1 VLAPIAAS
9 FAWGVPACIGK
20 QQACAEP
27 FLQAVKGRSL
37 GIIDV
42 DPGVPP
48 RQLTNVAHDQAQPES
63 SSAPITAVNGCH
75 LLGEE
80 PCRKLY
86 GPPQSPWWP
95 QTGGY
100 PLRKAEFLLRRK
112 ATLEFVQNYFG
123 RFFHE
128 GCCVAKCWVYRT
140 GGTCLKVRAR
150 RKILKIAATED
161 VFPIVQ
167 CIAESFSKELFEEQ
181 ARRELQIRGLMQ

>member
-1 VLAPIAAS
+1 VCLRQLLAALYLPDFGTLRVLLLSDRVAQ
-9 FAWGVPACIGK
+9 AWGIPACIGK

-128 GCCVAKCWVYRT
+128 GVSAQT
-140 GGTCLKVRAR
+140 LKRQ
-150 RKILKIAATED
+150 T
-161 VFPIVQ
+161 VFSRLLRGKVLGLPNWGYVF
-167 CIAESFSKELFEEQ
+167 ES
-181 ARRELQIRGLMQ
+181 